1 MPSYKKNKAAFNER
15 CLSRPGYLLC
25 SFTARG
31 QQMMA
36 SSPVLL
42 ACTAPTITK
51 GPLRTLLLYRVN
63 LGSRMWQS
71 RNSAGEE
78 REQLNALTQQWLC
91 AQQLSL
97 PQPYSSSS
105 VLWLNDCFKLKK
117 GG

>member
-1 MPSYKKNKAAFNER
+1 
-15 CLSRPGYLLC
+15 
-25 SFTARG
+25 
-31 QQMMA
+31 MMA

-51 GPLRTLLLYRVN
+51 GPLRTLLHYRVN

-97 PQPYSSSS
+97 PQPSPGSS

-117 GG
+117 GGGEG